1 MAIEKIARICW
12 NTNNWHR
19 PSGSEGKS
27 KTKRS
32 YEKEQGFGHE
42 EWLFDERMILKDGYL
57 YGYLQA
63 LLESKCHKG
72 KVYDIHLFTINS
84 DTGDRLYVG
93 CLREA
98 EVLTDEQR
106 SWAEEECRKRG
117 MQNLMSEDLRAV
129 GIINRDVKVHPNVR
143 FKIDQAELEYPMH
156 HVIDK
161 DHFSGWR
168 YNLMDGGKE
177 RLNLCMEADAQVET
191 RQSTDAITCS
201 ISSPV
206 YIKEQRHK
214 EMQIALEEYLRQ
226 NGYSDTDLEVVTP
239 LGGRIDLRAYHIA
252 SKSWHY
258 FEIKVYDARLS
269 IREALGQL
277 LEYAHY
283 TLIPQDSK
291 PSKLFIVGPE
301 APTDLDLKYLGR
313 LRRNYKLPIHYA
325 YFSFKDKRLYGEKET
340 K

>member
-19 PSGSEGKS
+19 PSGSEGKPRLNS
-27 KTKRS
+27 HMKRNR
-32 YEKEQGFGHE
+32 GFGHE

-63 LLESKCHKG
+63 LLESKVSQG
-72 KVYDIHLFTINS
+72 ESLMIFIIFTINS

-106 SWAEEECRKRG
+106 SWAKEECRKRS

-168 YNLMDGGKE
+168 YNLMDFFWGEG
-177 RLNLCMEADAQVET
+177 A
-191 RQSTDAITCS
+191 
-201 ISSPV
+201 P
-206 YIKEQRHK
+206 
-214 EMQIALEEYLRQ
+214 
-226 NGYSDTDLEVVTP
+226 
-239 LGGRIDLRAYHIA
+239 
-252 SKSWHY
+252 
-258 FEIKVYDARLS
+258 
-269 IREALGQL
+269 
-277 LEYAHY
+277 
-283 TLIPQDSK
+283 K
-291 PSKLFIVGPE
+291 P
-301 APTDLDLKYLGR
+301 
-313 LRRNYKLPIHYA
+313 
-325 YFSFKDKRLYGEKET
+325 LYGG
-340 K
+340 